1 MTQSRKL
8 KKAIRAR
15 SRKTGES
22 YAAARRQY
30 LKPATPPKAAAKP
43 KTAGSVGEAAARKAT
58 GHGLDHWYAVLD
70 AFSPGGRK
78 GHTAAAEHLSKD
90 HGVPMWYCQG
100 LTVAWERARGH
111 RAMNQSCDGD
121 FQVSVSRVVKGGLTR
136 VARAITDPKERRVW
150 LKDVEPAL
158 ERALHAGLV
167 HEKSKG
173 LRLVTPERGRLR
185 YRWDG
190 SVVEIYLYA
199 KPGGKT
205 SVVASSE
212 ELPDAIAVEKR
223 RAVWKDALDGL
234 RAYLSSE

>member
-1 MTQSRKL
+1 MTKDHKL

-15 SRKTGES
+15 AKKTGES

-30 LKPATPPKAAAKP
+30 LKPPAPPKPPTKRKP
-43 KTAGSVGEAAARKAT
+43 AGSVGEAASRKAT
-58 GHGLDHWYAVLD
+58 GHGPDHWFAVLD
-70 AFSPGGRK
+70 AFSPAGVK

-121 FQVSVSRVVKGGLTR
+121 FQVSVSRVVAAPIET
-136 VARAITDPKERRVW
+136 VARAITDPKARRLW
-150 LKDVEPAL
+150 LKDGEPAL

-167 HEKSKG
+167 QPKSKG
-173 LRLVTPERGRLR
+173 LRLVTPERGSLR

-190 SVVEIYLYA
+190 SVVQLYLYA

-205 SVVASSE
+205 SVVASNE
-212 ELPDAIAVEKR
+212 ELPEAHLVETR
-223 RAVWKDALDGL
+223 REAWKDALDAL
-234 RAYLSSE
+234 KTYLSGD